1 MKKRGLIALLF
12 TLIFCHI
19 SAVESLD
26 YLVFTFE
33 RIQQT
38 SIHRLKTQKVT
49 EYYYWI
55 TPMPRSTMDSLK
67 LNPLYVDSDANG
79 LLDPNKI
86 DDISLMSKVFIKDDL
101 GYKVKHDYLDIINKC
116 RERLQTMTTEWATK
130 HVWDDT
136 WYIKETVNVYA
147 SAVNGEFIACF
158 SYVNSEVFDKSIRIR
173 TYIPIDIVHVIDD
186 FWESKESKWLKSLR
200 FHQFDFTRGTSVWNV
215 KGGRRNTIIAVP
227 ENEE

>member
-1 MKKRGLIALLF
+1 MLIKFGKNHFVKMKKRGLIALLF
-12 TLIFCHI
+12 TLIFSHI

-55 TPMPRSTMDSLK
+55 TPMPTSTMDSLK

-130 HVWDDT
+130 HVWVDT

-147 SAVNGEFIACF
+147 SAVKGEFIACF
-158 SYVNSEVFDKSIRIR
+158 DMWKKKDLADSR
-173 TYIPIDIVHVIDD
+173 YIWLPIKIDRD
-186 FWESKESKWLKSLR
+186 TGDMKIPWMPKWTLKELK
-200 FHQFDFTRGTSVWNV
+200 N
-215 KGGRRNTIIAVP
+215 K
-227 ENEE
+227 